1 MRLPSTPARPSAF
14 SAWTCR
20 LVVGGAFFAA
30 ANGAAAPAVQVA
42 AHRGGALLWPENSL
56 LAFRN
61 AIALGVDML
70 ETDVH
75 LTADDEVVVL
85 HDPTLDRTTTGR
97 GAVRDAR
104 LADLAP
110 LRLRAADGTPSG
122 EPIPTLAQVLD
133 LVATARGV
141 GLLLEIKVDA
151 RRGRYPGIEEKALA
165 LVRARGLLDRTPI
178 MAFQPE
184 TVRRVRE
191 LEPAART
198 VLLVSRGR
206 TERERADPSEAVRL
220 AQEAGAAWLGIN
232 HRLLDADVVAAARRA
247 GVKVAAWTV
256 DHEGDIRRVLDL
268 GVDVV
273 ISDRPDLALRLAG
286 RAPRTP

>member
-1 MRLPSTPARPSAF
+1 MTTWASRLIVLGA
-14 SAWTCR
+14 
-20 LVVGGAFFAA
+20 LVVAASAA
-30 ANGAAAPAVQVA
+30 AGPGVQVA
-42 AHRGGALLWPENSL
+42 AHRGGAALWPENSL

-61 AIALGVDML
+61 ALALGVDFL

-97 GAVRDAR
+97 GAVRDAS
-104 LADLAP
+104 LAALGP
-110 LRLRAADGTPSG
+110 LRLRAAGGPPTD
-122 EPIPTLAQVLD
+122 EPIPTLGQVLD
-133 LVATARGV
+133 VLAGARGV

-151 RRGRYPGIEEKALA
+151 AGQRYPGIEEKTLD

-178 MAFQPE
+178 MAFQAE

-206 TERERADPSEAVRL
+206 TERERANAAEAVRL
-220 AQEAGAAWLGIN
+220 TQEAGAAWLGIN
-232 HRLLDADVVAAARRA
+232 HRLLDADVIAAARRT
-247 GVKVAAWTV
+247 GVRVAAWTV
-256 DHEGDIRRVLDL
+256 NQEPDVRRALDL
-268 GVDVV
+268 GIDLI